1 MMSIDQRT
9 KRQGILWILT
19 SALAY
24 SVFTVMAKKVLREIE
39 PTDVVFWRFAIATPI
54 TWLIVMGRA
63 RAGVGPNPLHVQWH
77 PRFAMGLLFGLLA
90 WLAFIGVDKLPGDLY
105 VIIIYTYP
113 AMVAV
118 GAWMLGRPTSRQLW
132 TAIVITM
139 IGIGLTVPEI
149 FDGTK
154 GAAPLGFALTIANA
168 ALYAGYVL
176 YSERIVKDTKG
187 HQLAG
192 DSFVAAAW
200 GMAGSLLVAVVI
212 VVFSGGVSAPRSA
225 VAILCMIGLAV
236 ISTVVSQT
244 AFFLGVSKLG
254 PAQAALVAASE
265 PVMALSWLAIFLG
278 ESLRPVQFV
287 GAVMVIIGVVWSQR
301 AQGDQSAA
309 GSSASSR
316 TQPTNT
322 QHPQH

>member
-1 MMSIDQRT
+1 MMSADQKT
-9 KRQGILWILT
+9 KRQGILWILV

-39 PTDVVFWRFAIATPI
+39 PTDVVFWRFAVATPI
-54 TWLIVMGRA
+54 TWLIVLGRA
-63 RAGVGPNPLHVQWH
+63 RRGVGPNPLRVEWH

-90 WLAFIGVDKLPGDLY
+90 WFAFIGVDKLPGDLY

-118 GAWMLGRPTSRQLW
+118 GAWLLGRPTSRQLW
-132 TAIVITM
+132 TAIAITM

-154 GAAPLGFALTIANA
+154 GAAPMGFALTIANA
-168 ALYAGYVL
+168 ALYAGYIL
-176 YSERIVKDTKG
+176 YSERIVNDTKG
-187 HQLAG
+187 HHLAG

-200 GMAGSLLVAVVI
+200 GMAGSLLVAIVI
-212 VVFSGGVSAPRSA
+212 SVFSGGVSAPRSA
-225 VAILCMIGLAV
+225 LAIVCMLGLAL

-244 AFFLGVSKLG
+244 AFFLGVTRLG

-265 PVMALSWLAIFLG
+265 PVMALTWLAIFLG
-278 ESLRPVQFV
+278 ESLRPIQFV
-287 GAVMVIIGVVWSQR
+287 GAVLVIIGVVWSQR
-301 AQGDQSAA
+301 AQSGRSAVV
-309 GSSASSR
+309 SSANSQ
-316 TQPTNT
+316 TQQANT
-322 QHPQH
+322 PRPQH

>member
-1 MMSIDQRT
+1 MMAIDQRT
-9 KRQGILWILT
+9 KRQGILWILN

-168 ALYAGYVL
+168 ALYAGYIL
-176 YSERIVKDTKG
+176 YSERIVNDTKG

-254 PAQAALVAASE
+254 PAQQR
-265 PVMALSWLAIFLG
+265 WL
-278 ESLRPVQFV
+278 
-287 GAVMVIIGVVWSQR
+287 
-301 AQGDQSAA
+301 
-309 GSSASSR
+309 
-316 TQPTNT
+316 QPANR
-322 QHPQH
+322 